1 MFGFGMP
8 ELVIIMVIALVVFGP
23 NKLPQLGASLGGA
36 IRNFK
41 KASEGDDTKVISPQ
55 DEEKKGPSA

>member
-8 ELVIIMVIALVVFGP
+8 EMIIVLVIALVVFGP
-23 NKLPQLGASLGGA
+23 AKLPQLGQALGSG

-41 KASEGDDTKVISPQ
+41 KASLEEPEKIPAKEKEEG
-55 DEEKKGPSA
+55 AA

>member
-8 ELVIIMVIALVVFGP
+8 EMIIVLVIALVVFGP
-23 NKLPQLGASLGGA
+23 AKLPQLGHSLGAG

-41 KASEGDDTKVISPQ
+41 KATLEEPEQIPAG
-55 DEEKKGPSA
+55 EKKGDAS

>member
-8 ELVIIMVIALVVFGP
+8 EMVIILVIALVVFGP
-23 NKLPQLGASLGGA
+23 AKLPQLGQSLGAG

-41 KASEGDDTKVISPQ
+41 KATLEEQELIPVN
-55 DEEKKGPSA
+55 EKKEGTA

>member
-8 ELVIIMVIALVVFGP
+8 EMIIVLVITLVIFGP
-23 NKLPQLGASLGGA
+23 AKLPQLGQSLGAG

-41 KASEGDDTKVISPQ
+41 KASCGEDVVVLNDIQG
-55 DEEKKGPSA
+55 EKK

>member
-8 ELVIIMVIALVVFGP
+8 EMVIILVIALVVFGP
-23 NKLPQLGASLGGA
+23 AKLPQLGQSLGAG

-41 KASEGDDTKVISPQ
+41 KATIDDDVTLVNKVEG
-55 DEEKKGPSA
+55 EEKK